1 VQFNLAKFINIFFS
15 PNAIF
20 TWLFFCVLY
29 SRIRNEQYHFLQKA
43 LGLRHVYI
51 QTFGKMNFVYTVL
64 SKRRLAWF
72 VDTGRVESWFDPRF
86 PTIQVTQ
93 TRISKLK
100 FDNW

>member
-1 VQFNLAKFINIFFS
+1 M
-15 PNAIF
+15 
-20 TWLFFCVLY
+20 
-29 SRIRNEQYHFLQKA
+29 
-43 LGLRHVYI
+43 YI

-93 TRISKLK
+93 KTYLQIK
-100 FDNW
+100 N